1 MEDFEI
7 IELYWQRNQNAIKET
22 DLKYGNYLYTISI
35 NILRNKED
43 TEECLNDTYFKAWN
57 NIPPQIPTT
66 FRVYLGKIIR
76 NISFDCNKKKNS
88 KKRKANYLSV
98 LLSEL
103 EECIPS
109 YPNFEKELEDKEIA
123 KEISIFL
130 KEQTKD
136 KQLIF

>member
-1 MEDFEI
+1 MEDFGI
-7 IELYWQRNQNAIKET
+7 IDLYWQRNQNAIKET

-76 NISFDCNKKKNS
+76 NTSFDCNKKKNS
-88 KKRKANYLSV
+88 KNAKQTIFQFYYQSSKNAFRLIQTLKKNLKIRK
-98 LLSEL
+98 
-103 EECIPS
+103 
-109 YPNFEKELEDKEIA
+109 
-123 KEISIFL
+123 
-130 KEQTKD
+130 
-136 KQLIF
+136 